1 MRSLLMLAV
10 VATIANLAIAKV
22 PELLI
27 GEFKTLQHDVSGK
40 VYSRDDKTLVIHDF
54 KYDGNGPDA
63 FFWIGKSG
71 TPKNT
76 DEATT
81 YILGEDKNYEYR
93 DDAAPKL
100 GAYDGE
106 DITLTLPEEWQM
118 SDIKWISVWC
128 RRFTVNFG
136 ELVVPEGF
144 KAPNADE
151 PGNPIAEPEPETE
164 PEPEHDHDH
173 HGDHDD
179 HDHDHHDHN
188 DIDGYAEPEPS
199 TKAEPEPE
207 PASAST
213 LTIITSLV
221 LGLLAAALL

>member
-10 VATIANLAIAKV
+10 VASIANLAIA
-22 PELLI
+22 ELLI
-27 GEFKTLQHDVSGK
+27 GDFKTLQHDVSGK
-40 VYSRDDKTLVIHDF
+40 IYAKDEKTLVIYNF

-81 YILGEDKNYEYR
+81 YILGEDGNYAYR
-93 DDAAPKL
+93 DTSAPLL
-100 GAYDGE
+100 GAYNGK
-106 DITLTLPEEWQM
+106 DITLTLPEGWKM

-128 RRFTVNFG
+128 RKFSVNFG

-144 KAPNADE
+144 KAPEAGE
-151 PGNPIAEPEPETE
+151 PGSPAAEPEPETGYPE
-164 PEPEHDHDH
+164 PEPLDPV
-173 HGDHDD
+173 DD
-179 HDHDHHDHN
+179 N
-188 DIDGYAEPEPS
+188 SVDGYAEPEPS

-207 PASAST
+207 PASAT
-213 LTIITSLV
+213 TPAILTSLV
-221 LGLLAAALL
+221 LGLLAATLL